1 MFTPGRCYN
10 RAARCDYFAGG
21 DASDTSPTASTAN
34 GESGMQTDDAASG
47 WAPGVDYTTLGLH
60 ALNDVQN
67 IAFADRNKYMGDADF
82 INLPIY
88 PFTPRDGGAYLV
100 NNSRS

>member
-1 MFTPGRCYN
+1 
-10 RAARCDYFAGG
+10 
-21 DASDTSPTASTAN
+21 
-34 GESGMQTDDAASG
+34 MQTDNAASG

-82 INLPIY
+82 INLPVY
-88 PFTPRDGGAYLV
+88 PFTPRDGGAPR
-100 NNSRS
+100 NSDTSHVLLQ